1 MLNASSPRRRHR
13 AARPFRA
20 GAVAAATL
28 TALTALTGCGSDY
41 PLGEEQRRAAEEGG
55 SDLSGILTGVGS
67 SAQNAAML
75 TWRSGF
81 ESIHPDAQVQ
91 YLSAG
96 SGAGRSALVGGGT
109 DFAGS
114 DAYLDEEEQVEVR
127 QFCGPDGAI
136 NIPVYISPISVA
148 FNLPGIP
155 QLDLDAATVAGI
167 FRDEITRWDDPA
179 IAAQNKGVDLPDL
192 PITPVAR
199 ADDSGTTENFTDY
212 LHSVAP
218 EAWPEEED
226 GSWPGSLPTERSQGN
241 AGVVSL
247 TARTEGAVTYA
258 DDSLV
263 DESLGKARVK
273 VGSEYVAVSGE
284 AAGIA
289 VGEASRVEGTGPH
302 DIALE
307 LDREPDAAGAYP
319 VVLVSYHV
327 YCTSYTDPEVLELA
341 RTFGHYVVS
350 EEGQQAASEAVKS
363 APLPDNLRGEAQAA
377 LDSIA
382 LR

>member
-1 MLNASSPRRRHR
+1 MLNASRPPRRTRPAR
-13 AARPFRA
+13 ALRT
-20 GAVAAATL
+20 GAAPALVL
-28 TALTALTGCGSDY
+28 ALTALTGCGSDY

-81 ESIHPDAQVQ
+81 ESRHPDAQVQ

-114 DAYLDEEEQVEVR
+114 DAYLDEEEQAEVR
-127 QFCGPDGAI
+127 EFCGPGGAL
-136 NIPVYISPISVA
+136 NIPVYISPISIA
-148 FNLPGIP
+148 FNLPGI
-155 QLDLDAATVAGI
+155 QELNLDAATIARI
-167 FRDEITRWDDPA
+167 FRHEITRWDDPA
-179 IAAQNKGVDLPDL
+179 IAAQNEGVELPDL
-192 PITPVAR
+192 PITPIAR

-212 LHSVAP
+212 LHSVVP
-218 EAWPEEED
+218 EVWTDEED
-226 GSWPGSLPTERSQGN
+226 GSWPSELPTERSQGN

-247 TARTEGAVTYA
+247 TAETEGAVTYA

-263 DESLGKARVK
+263 DESLGKARVE

-284 AAGIA
+284 AAGAA

-307 LDREPDAAGAYP
+307 LDREPDVPGAYP
-319 VVLVSYHV
+319 VVLVSYHI
-327 YCTSYTDPEVLELA
+327 YCSSYADPEVLELA
-341 RTFGHYVVS
+341 KAFGHYVVS
-350 EEGQQAASEAVKS
+350 EEGQQASSEAVKS
-363 APLPDNLRGEAQAA
+363 APLPENLTAEAQAA
-377 LDSIA
+377 LDSIS

>member
-1 MLNASSPRRRHR
+1 MRSASRPPRRTGTDRLL
-13 AARPFRA
+13 RA
-20 GAVAAATL
+20 GAASALAL
-28 TALTALTGCGSDY
+28 ALTALTGCGSDY
-41 PLGEEQRRAAEEGG
+41 PLGEEQRRAAERGG

-81 ESIHPDAQVQ
+81 ESMHPDARVQ

-114 DAYLDEEEQVEVR
+114 DAYLDEEEQAEVR
-127 QFCGPDGAI
+127 DFCGPGGAL

-148 FNLPGIP
+148 FNLPGI
-155 QLDLDAATVAGI
+155 QELDLDAATVAGI
-167 FRDEITRWDDPA
+167 FRHEITRWDDPA
-179 IAAQNKGVDLPDL
+179 IAAQNEGVELPDL
-192 PITPVAR
+192 RITPVAR

-218 EAWPEEED
+218 EVWPDEED
-226 GSWPGSLPTERSQGN
+226 GSWPAELPTERSQGN
-241 AGVVSL
+241 AGVVSV
-247 TARTEGAVTYA
+247 TATTEGAVTYA

-263 DESLGKARVK
+263 DDSLGKARVR

-284 AAGIA
+284 AAGTA
-289 VGEASRVEGTGPH
+289 VGEATRVAGTGPH

-307 LDREPDAAGAYP
+307 LEREPDASGAYP

-327 YCTSYTDPEVLELA
+327 YCSSYQDPEVLELA
-341 RTFGHYVVS
+341 KAFGHYVVS
-350 EEGQQAASEAVKS
+350 AEGQQASSEAVGS
-363 APLPDNLRGEAQAA
+363 APLPENLTAEAQTA
-377 LDSIA
+377 LDSIS